1 MVYIFQNIFID
12 SLYIEYIK
20 FNTKHTTN
28 PPPPKKKGKNEKNR
42 TISLE
47 YAINYNIRMPFW
59 DVWK

>member
-1 MVYIFQNIFID
+1 MVYIFQNIIID

-20 FNTKHTTN
+20 FDTKHTTK
-28 PPPPKKKGKNEKNR
+28 PKKKKCKNEKNR

-47 YAINYNIRMPFW
+47 YAINHIIRMPFW

>member
-20 FNTKHTTN
+20 FNTKHTTK
-28 PPPPKKKGKNEKNR
+28 PKKKKKGKNEKNR

-59 DVWK
+59 DVRK